1 MKQNVFFDETYTLN
15 KIKHYL
21 PAQAP
26 LKDFVHH
33 NTLHAFQNKPFF
45 EALTQASS
53 IFGYK
58 TLLSLDEYRSLYK
71 ENKISPEIL
80 EQVIVKAK
88 GKELLPKW
96 KEFVLTSNYTSSN
109 KQQIGI
115 LRKLWKKI
123 YQIDLD
129 STVHRNLFQLLS
141 SYLDQGIAIQHFPIP
156 NSGLKS
162 AIRRIEQN
170 SFFPIFKSKRV
181 KSLLYKRNCSISDLL
196 EIIVGDEKLYEQY
209 LFDQQFAHPGWSG
222 LVATIE
228 SKPQTLLDKRRITLE
243 DVIFIELLLE
253 IDFLDQEFNE
263 NWASLSKIAQPKPIS
278 LFDTVAPSEK
288 DEVLQIW
295 QNAYEWT
302 YYDEVLC
309 GIQNTYSQSTTNTES
324 PKFQAFFCIDDR
336 EISIRQHLEL
346 LEPNC
351 DTFGTPGH
359 FALDTMFQPQH
370 GKFYTQIC
378 PAPITPKY
386 LIREEEQSYKRKKDI
401 HFKKHTHHLLGGWI
415 ISQTVGFWSPV
426 KLLMNL
432 FKPTVTSGTA
442 YSYMHMHKFSKLT
455 VENEN
460 NHTENGLQVGYTLDE
475 MVDRVENVLKSTGL
489 TTGFAPLIYI
499 IGHGASST
507 NNPYYAG
514 YDCGACS
521 GRPGSVNARAF
532 AEIANKPNVREKLLD
547 RGIDIPESTQ
557 FIGALHDTTRDEFIF
572 YDENVLS
579 VINRN
584 SHSENTKVF
593 RKALRNNAKERS
605 RRFMSIDTTKNAKDV
620 HTKVKERSVSLF
632 EPRPELNHS
641 NNTLCIV
648 GSRNLTKNLFLDQRA
663 FLNSYN
669 YEIDPKGFFLEGIL
683 NAATP
688 VCGGINLEYYFSRV
702 DNERFGSGSKLPH
715 NVVGLVGLA
724 NGVEGDLR
732 PGLPIQM
739 VEVHD
744 PLRLMMFIEHDPT
757 IVLDTIK
764 RNPSTYEWYNNAWV
778 NLSVI
783 HPKTKELFVF
793 INGKFSPYVTI
804 TKENKTTNDLMK
816 AIESTPHNLPVY
828 RLNN

>member
-1 MKQNVFFDETYTLN
+1 MKQDVFFDEAHSLN
-15 KIKHYL
+15 RIKHYL

-33 NTLHAFQNKPFF
+33 NTLHAFQDKPFF

-58 TLLSLDEYRSLYK
+58 TLLSIDEYRTLYEHK
-71 ENKISPEIL
+71 KIDPIIL
-80 EQVIVKAK
+80 EQVIVRSK
-88 GKELLPKW
+88 GEHQLQEW
-96 KEFVLTSNYTSSN
+96 KEIVLNHNFTPSR
-109 KQQIGI
+109 KQKIGN
-115 LRKLWKKI
+115 LRKLWKSI
-123 YQIDLD
+123 YHVDID
-129 STVHRNLFQLLS
+129 SAVHRTLFQLLS
-141 SYLDQGIAIQHFPIP
+141 SYLDQGIAIQNFPVP
-156 NSGLKS
+156 NRGFKS
-162 AIRRIEQN
+162 SINKIEQN
-170 SFFPIFKSKRV
+170 SFIPIFKSKRV
-181 KSLLYKRNCSISDLL
+181 KNLLYKKNCSISDLL
-196 EIIVGDEKLYEQY
+196 EILVGDEKLYEQY

-228 SKPQTLLDKRRITLE
+228 NKPQTLLDKKKIKLE

-263 NWASLSKIAQPKPIS
+263 NWVSLSKVAQPEPVA
-278 LFDTVAPSEK
+278 LFDQVTRTEK
-288 DEVLQIW
+288 DEALQIW

-302 YYDEVLC
+302 YYDEVLN
-309 GIQNTYSQSTTNTES
+309 GIQNTKVKPTQQES
-324 PKFQAFFCIDDR
+324 LKFQAFFCIDDR

-346 LEPNC
+346 LVPDCE
-351 DTFGTPGH
+351 TYGTPGH

-386 LIREEEQSYKRKKDI
+386 LIKEEEKSYQRKKDI
-401 HFKKHTHHLLGGWI
+401 HFKKHSHHLLGGWI
-415 ISQTVGFWSPV
+415 ISQTVGFWSPF

-442 YSYMHMHKFSKLT
+442 YAYMHMHKFSKLT

-460 NHTENGLQVGYTLDE
+460 NQTENGLQVGYTLEE

-489 TTGFAPLIYI
+489 VSGFTRLVYI

-532 AEIANKPNVREKLLD
+532 AEIANKPSVREQLIK
-547 RGIDIPESTQ
+547 RGIIIPDSTQ
-557 FIGALHDTTRDEFIF
+557 FIGGLHDTTRDEFIF
-572 YDENVLS
+572 YDENNLS
-579 VINRN
+579 PDNRDA
-584 SHSENTKVF
+584 HSQNIKTF
-593 RKALRNNAKERS
+593 RKALSNNAKERS
-605 RRFMSIDTTKNAKDV
+605 RRFMSIDTSQNAKKV
-620 HTKVKERSVSLF
+620 HAKVKERSVALF

-648 GSRNLTKNLFLDQRA
+648 GGRALTKNIFLDQRA

-669 YEIDPKGFFLEGIL
+669 YKIDPKGIFLEGIL

-702 DNERFGSGSKLPH
+702 DNERFGAGSKLPH
-715 NVVGLVGLA
+715 NVVGLIGLA

-744 PLRLMMFIEHDPT
+744 PLRLMMVIEHEPEV
-757 IVLDTIK
+757 VLDTIQ
-764 RNPSTYEWYNNAWV
+764 RNPSTYEWYKNEWV
-778 NLSVI
+778 QLSVI
-783 HPKTKELFVF
+783 HPQTKNIFVF
-793 INGKFSPYVTI
+793 KDGKFNPYLPVTQ
-804 TKENKTTNDLMK
+804 KNKTVGDLMK
-816 AIESTPHNLPVY
+816 AIESTSHNLPVY
-828 RLNN
+828 DLNK